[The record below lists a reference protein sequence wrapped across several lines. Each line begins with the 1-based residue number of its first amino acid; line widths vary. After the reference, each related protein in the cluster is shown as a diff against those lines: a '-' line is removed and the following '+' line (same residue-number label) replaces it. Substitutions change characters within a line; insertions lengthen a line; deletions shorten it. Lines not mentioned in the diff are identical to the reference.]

1 MKLISPVHVDAS
13 MLTSSNIADTAS
25 AAWDVNATYAQGDKV
40 VFLDLD
46 QSAHKTLFESQI
58 AGNVGND
65 PLTDD
70 GTNWINIG
78 AADRYKPFDRLPRVL
93 LQNAGQITYS
103 ITSASNIFG
112 IGFQGL
118 DAQSITVEVWDTN
131 APAVKVYDVTKELV
145 DPSKIVDYYTYFTWI
160 PEYKTEEIFTDVPG
174 YPGYRIDITIS
185 APGGTAQVGQIALGE
200 VYNVGD
206 VQWGTRV
213 RLINAS
219 KKDRDIDGNT
229 VIVKRYKIRV
239 VEFEIAADPSD
250 SRRIQRVLADHLD
263 TPALFFAGADLSD
276 FGTSV
281 YGYADVNE
289 LPLEPGTMIFS
300 VRVEEA

>member
-1 MKLISPVHVDAS
+1 MKLISPVHVDAN
-13 MLTSSNIADTAS
+13 MLTGSNIADTAS
-25 AAWDVNATYAQGDKV
+25 GAWDETATYAKNDTV

-46 QSAHKTLFESQI
+46 QSSHKTLFESQLD
-58 AGNVGND
+58 GNLGND

-78 AADRYKPFDRLPRVL
+78 AADRYKPFDRLPRAVL
-93 LQNAGQITYS
+93 KKAGQITYS
-103 ITSASNIFG
+103 ITSTSNVFG

-118 DAQSITVEVWDTN
+118 DAQSITVEVWDN
-131 APAVKVYDVTKELV
+131 NDPAVKVYDVTKELI

-160 PEYKTEEIFTDVPG
+160 PEYDTEAIFADVPG

-200 VYNVGD
+200 VYDVGKT
-206 VQWGTRV
+206 QWGTRV

-219 KKDRDIDGNT
+219 RKERDLDGNT
-229 VIVKRYKIRV
+229 LIVTRYKIRV
-239 VEFEIAADPSD
+239 VEFEVAADPSD

-263 TPALFFAGADLSD
+263 APALFFAGADLTD
-276 FGTSV
+276 FGTSI

-289 LPLEPGTMIFS
+289 LPLEAGTMIFS
-300 VRVEEA
+300 VKVEEA